1 MKSKHLLVILG
12 LAVGAGLLIT
22 YYFKSIQKPVHKMS
36 TANFKKIKPKRMI
49 ASFANGE
56 KIEQNGQVFQEIQ
69 GSYISK
75 SKGKFLGNSTGN
87 FQQKIGAS
95 PYDRQVVKN
104 LRTNSLGYL
113 SGDVI
118 LTMKSSTA
126 LRNFKP
132 PGGFT
137 ILRKLSSTSVLLRY
151 FDPRSILTARDI
163 FMNHP
168 DIQNINIHVVEQ
180 EIVPK

>member
-1 MKSKHLLVILG
+1 
-12 LAVGAGLLIT
+12 
-22 YYFKSIQKPVHKMS
+22 MS
-36 TANFKKIKPKRMI
+36 TEGFKKIKPKRMI
-49 ASFANGE
+49 ASFADG
-56 KIEQNGQVFQEIQ
+56 KRIEQNGQVFQEVQ
-69 GSYISK
+69 GSFVSK
-75 SKGKFLGNSTGN
+75 AKGKLPGISSGN

-95 PYDRQVVKN
+95 PYERQVVKN

-137 ILRKLSSTSVLLRY
+137 VLRKLSPTSVLLRY
-151 FDPRSILTARDI
+151 FDPKNILTARDI